1 MLELEIG
8 CDEVASAK
16 RKLFCG
22 SPWASLSQVFG
33 LAASQGVASWFQ
45 NDRTYYVHL
54 GRVAI
59 RYACELLGVGKG
71 DELLAPA
78 YNCGSEIDPLL
89 CSGASLGL
97 YRIDHTANIDL
108 NDLERRISKKTRAI
122 YVTHYFG
129 MPHSLAEIRAL
140 CRDRK
145 IYLIEDCALSLFSS
159 DGETRLGSSG
169 DISIFSF
176 MKTLPVPDGGAMVIN
191 NPDLSA
197 ESWRRHRPPIGSL
210 SRGMLSLAKRY
221 VLHASSQSGLFYSTL
236 WSLLARTRLRNSDN
250 GECDVFFPDMPSCF
264 YYDVRL
270 DNNDISGI
278 TQRMLRTFDAAEIRS
293 RRRRNFLRYLDLL
306 SSAEGVEPL
315 YRELPAGVCPLHFP
329 VFVPQRGV
337 VCRELN
343 ALSIDAIA
351 WWSGYHRSLPW
362 PEYPDACL
370 LKDRL
375 LVLPVHQG
383 LGDNHIEF
391 ICEMLLEVLC
401 KLSRSPA

>member
-1 MLELEIG
+1 MTG
-8 CDEVASAK
+8 CDEVAGTQ
-16 RKLFCG
+16 RNLFCG
-22 SPWASLSQVFG
+22 PPWAHLRQILG
-33 LAASQGVASWFQ
+33 IAASQGVDSWFP
-45 NDRTYYVHL
+45 DARIYYVHL

-59 RYACELLGVGKG
+59 RYACKLLGIDKG
-71 DELLAPA
+71 DEILAPA

-89 CSGASLGL
+89 SSGASLNL
-97 YRIDHTANIDL
+97 YRIDHTASIDL
-108 NDLERRISKKTRAI
+108 NDLEGRISKKTRVI

-129 MPHSLAEIRAL
+129 MPQSLVEIRAL

-145 IYLIEDCALSLFSS
+145 IYLIEDCALSLFSF
-159 DGETRLGSSG
+159 DGEVMLGSSG

-176 MKTLPVPDGGAMVIN
+176 RKTLPVPDGGAVVIN

-197 ESWRRHRPPIGSL
+197 EGWRRRKPPILSL

-221 VLHASSQSGLFYSTL
+221 VLHTSSQTGVLYSTL
-236 WSLLARTRLRNSDN
+236 WSLLRRTQLGNDDE
-250 GECDVFFPDMPSCF
+250 GEFDTFFPDMPPNV
-264 YYDVRL
+264 YYDMGL
-270 DNNDISGI
+270 DNQDISGI
-278 TQRMLRTFDAAEIRS
+278 SRRMLRTFDGVEIRS
-293 RRRRNFLRYLDLL
+293 RRRKNFLRYMDLL
-306 SSAEGVEPL
+306 SSQEGVEPL
-315 YRELPAGVCPLHFP
+315 YRELPAGACPLHFP
-329 VFVPQRGV
+329 IFVRRREA

-383 LGDNHIEF
+383 LSDGHIAF
-391 ICEMLLEVLC
+391 ICEKLLHIVH
-401 KLSRSPA
+401 KLPASPV